1 MNRMSTSRNI
11 LYGSLL
17 ALALAPLG
25 AARAQTVLDGAY
37 IKEHTKTQRVVPYP
51 YIREADVMW
60 YRRVWREIDLREK
73 INLPLYY
80 PTEPIHDRKSLF
92 DVIKQGILDDGSIT
106 AYDVGPTAQDDEF
119 TKPLLPTEVKALLT
133 KTDTTQ
139 TDDILTGEMK
149 TVISTSEVTSD
160 KIKKYV
166 LKEDWIFDKQRSV
179 MDIRIIG
186 ICPKQEI
193 IGDQGEVR
201 GYKPLFW
208 LYFPELRY
216 VLVNWDVFN
225 RENDAERRSF
235 DHVFW
240 TRQFNSTITKVS
252 NVYDRNIVQYQSGID
267 ALLESE
273 RIKADLFDFEH
284 DLWNF

>member
-1 MNRMSTSRNI
+1 MSTCKNI
-11 LYGSLL
+11 LYSTLL
-17 ALALAPLG
+17 ALAIAPVGG
-25 AARAQTVLDGAY
+25 AQAQTVLDGAY

-80 PTEPIHDRKSLF
+80 PTEPINDRKSLF
-92 DVIKQGILDDGSIT
+92 DVIKSGILDDGSIT

-119 TKPLLPTEVKALLT
+119 KKPLLPSEVKALLT
-133 KTDTTQ
+133 RTDTTM
-139 TDDILTGEMK
+139 TPDLYNDGVMN
-149 TVISTSEVTSD
+149 TVITTTDVTSD

-166 LKEDWIFDKQRSV
+166 LKEDWIFDRQRSV

-193 IGDQGEVR
+193 LGDQGEVR

-240 TRQFNSTITKVS
+240 SREFNSTITKVS
-252 NVYDRNIVQYQSGID
+252 NVYDRNISEYKTGID
-267 ALLESE
+267 ALLQGEE
-273 RIKADLFDFEH
+273 IKEDLFNFEH